1 MYIYLT
7 GHIQNPRYIEFYLY
21 VLDYIKILNILCVF
35 LLGFCLF
42 PIYLL
47 VLFLYKSEM
56 FILYLLKA

>member
-1 MYIYLT
+1 MYST
-7 GHIQNPRYIEFYLY
+7 GHIQNLRYIEFYLY
-21 VLDYIKILNILCVF
+21 IFDYIKILNILCVF

-42 PIYLL
+42 PLYLL